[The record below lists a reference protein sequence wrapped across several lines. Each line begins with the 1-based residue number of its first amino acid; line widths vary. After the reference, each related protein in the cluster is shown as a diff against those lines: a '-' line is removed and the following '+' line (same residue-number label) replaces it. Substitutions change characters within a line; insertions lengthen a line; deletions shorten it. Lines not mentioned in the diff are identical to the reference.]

1 MDHRSFSVPCL
12 RTLIMR
18 QNAVVKLVSR
28 SVVLLLTNNNS
39 NTWGADLLIYG
50 VLTRIKFIQTK
61 TKKKTLIT
69 LGHSITFNDRLAERD
84 DQEGI
89 TAHNGEYF

>member
-39 NTWGADLLIYG
+39 NTWGSDLLIYG

-61 TKKKTLIT
+61 TKKIKDSDNLWAYCI
-69 LGHSITFNDRLAERD
+69 IFYDR
-84 DQEGI
+84 
-89 TAHNGEYF
+89 

>member
-18 QNAVVKLVSR
+18 QNAVVKQVSR

-39 NTWGADLLIYG
+39 NTWGSDLLIYD

-61 TKKKTLIT
+61 TKKDSDNLRAY
-69 LGHSITFNDRLAERD
+69 SITFNDRLAERN